1 MEQTS
6 SSRRPTIVG
15 GSPMNRLV
23 QASSLPLN
31 VERLLIQAALSREF
45 RQRLLADREAA
56 AAEAGID
63 LLPEERALLSH
74 ISDETLERTIDL
86 VIMPPVSR
94 RKFLKRAAASV
105 VLALAGSAVLAQAAC
120 GGAAPDPPASAYDKP
135 GHYWANLAGLR
146 CFVYV
151 PEVYESRRY
160 AYPPHLTPLLIALP
174 DANQTSLEAAKEWMG
189 LCSQEGIMM
198 LVAEWSG
205 LSADDVAKRL
215 PQLLEDADDLWGQIS
230 SAERVLA
237 GFAEGAALALQVG
250 VRAKSPLTR
259 IIACAGLPD
268 SGWEKKV
275 AATEG
280 TRVYLRLGR
289 QDLNAGQYGTHVR
302 ALREAGCEVDPGLVY
317 GQMTL
322 AEFPQEAAWRWVTK
336 DAKSY

>member
-1 MEQTS
+1 MEQS
-6 SSRRPTIVG
+6 SSNRRPTIVG

-120 GGAAPDPPASAYDKP
+120 GGAAPDPPISAYDEA
-135 GHYWANLAGLR
+135 GHYWANLADLR
-146 CFVYV
+146 CYIYV
-151 PEVYESRRY
+151 PPVYEFYKYERH
-160 AYPPHLTPLLIALP
+160 PTPLLLVLP
-174 DANQTSLEAAKEWMG
+174 DANQTSLAAANQWMG
-189 LCSQEGIMM
+189 LCSEEGIIMV
-198 LVAEWSG
+198 VAEWSG
-205 LSADDVAKRL
+205 LSADNVAGRL
-215 PQLLEDADDLWGQIS
+215 AALLGDADDLWASIS
-230 SAERVLA
+230 SRARVLA

-250 VRAKSPLTR
+250 VRAESALTR
-259 IIACAGLPD
+259 IVACGGLPGA
-268 SGWEKKV
+268 GWETGLV
-275 AATEG
+275 ASEG
-280 TRVYLRLGR
+280 TRVYLSLGR
-289 QDLNAGQYGTHVR
+289 QDLNAGQYDIVVD
-302 ALREAGCEVDPGLVY
+302 ALHAAGCEVSARLVSDH
-317 GQMTL
+317 MPL
-322 AEFPQEAAWRWVTK
+322 AEFPQEDAWSWVTTGVGN
-336 DAKSY
+336 Y